1 MTRHLIAVDLDG
13 TLLKDDKTISAAN
26 IAALQ
31 RARANGHEVVI
42 ATGRPFV
49 TLENITNSSV

>member
-13 TLLKDDKTISAAN
+13 TLLKDDKTISVAN

-42 ATGRPFV
+42 ATGRPFRHARKY
-49 TLENITNSSV
+49 